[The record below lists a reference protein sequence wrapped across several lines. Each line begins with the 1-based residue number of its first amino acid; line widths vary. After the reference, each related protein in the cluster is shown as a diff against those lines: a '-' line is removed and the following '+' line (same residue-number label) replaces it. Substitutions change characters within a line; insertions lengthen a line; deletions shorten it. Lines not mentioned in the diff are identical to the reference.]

1 MYIEAGKFNQTST
14 ASDRREMLQR
24 LIAQS
29 ADENDDDA
37 VPNDEEIN
45 DLMARPNAAMNL
57 SQEEEAAKYKEMDEV
72 REREARGG
80 AGARSSARGAAAA
93 AAAAAA
99 PPPIAPPSAPPVP
112 IGKGAIGK
120 VSLGKRK
127 GGGGRAIPPKVAP
140 SSFQVEERR
149 GLGPLVPI
157 EYSEEEQAAVA
168 PAAAPEAAPPPD
180 APPPGPPPEE
190 LKRMIL
196 SIPTRKAELFK
207 AEVDWEAAAAHKVGG
222 QS

>member
-1 MYIEAGKFNQTST
+1 MNFVKAGAMDDADKRSAPMTAPDPLPQCASST
-14 ASDRREMLQR
+14 ATAAP
-24 LIAQS
+24 AQLPPS
-29 ADENDDDA
+29 A
-37 VPNDEEIN
+37 
-45 DLMARPNAAMNL
+45 AA
-57 SQEEEAAKYKEMDEV
+57 AP
-72 REREARGG
+72 
-80 AGARSSARGAAAA
+80 AA

-168 PAAAPEAAPPPD
+168 PAAADAPAAAPPPD